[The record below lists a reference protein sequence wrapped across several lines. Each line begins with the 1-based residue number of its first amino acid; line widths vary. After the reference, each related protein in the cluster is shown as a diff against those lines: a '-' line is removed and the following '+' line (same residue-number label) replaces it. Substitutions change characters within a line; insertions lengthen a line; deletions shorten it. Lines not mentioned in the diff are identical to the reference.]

1 MRLGRVSFYF
11 CSCYSNQTKDLPPN
25 NPYRRII
32 TTTLGDHVLRKNE
45 QEDRTAPNIATFRH
59 PYSETKTLASGP
71 FKEIRDMVITTM

>member
-1 MRLGRVSFYF
+1 M
-11 CSCYSNQTKDLPPN
+11 
-25 NPYRRII
+25 
-32 TTTLGDHVLRKNE
+32 LRKNE